1 MAQPSIIPVIL
12 SVLEPYLDAIEAE
25 WQATP
30 AARRVPTLPHLPD
43 GKVNVRQLVRDL
55 IEREAAEV
63 EAAGPGARV
72 LESHQQHFFTKPELS
87 GPVNIVAK
95 AQGLKPIGSRALS
108 DAEDGAVRRRLA
120 EGRSEAKRQAE
131 GHLEARAQ
139 LADMA
144 RRNAALEAENASL
157 RNRLQHLQRT
167 GSLLRTDPVR

>member
-12 SVLEPYLDAIEAE
+12 AVLEPYLDDLAAE
-25 WQATP
+25 WQLTP

-55 IEREAAEV
+55 IAREAALAETSGQV
-63 EAAGPGARV
+63 TRV

-87 GPVNIVAK
+87 GPVNIVAE
-95 AQGLKPIGSRALS
+95 AQGLKLIGSRALG
-108 DAEDGAVRRRLA
+108 DYEDGAVRRRLA
-120 EGRSEAKRQAE
+120 EERSEAKRQAE

-139 LADMA
+139 IADLA

-157 RNRLQHLQRT
+157 RNRLLHLQST
-167 GSLLRTDPVR
+167 GTLLRTDPVR